1 MILLF
6 KRIEVAAQ
14 TRPSASFL
22 FGFSRANIVL
32 KCSLFLCVLLV
43 GCAEK
48 PVDMVYAGDVMGTTY
63 QVKISGE
70 YYAQH
75 DNNIG
80 KLIDDQLQKI
90 NKIFTT
96 YNDRSELMLF
106 NASPAGKPQDLSL
119 EMIDVLS
126 MSRDIFVLSKGSFD
140 PTVFSLVDL
149 WGFGPLSTDDTVP
162 SHESIMSLIPF
173 VGFNRVIIDRERKT
187 AIRPNG
193 TRIDFSGIAKGYAA
207 DTVATLLNSL
217 GVSSYLIEVGGELRA
232 QGRKSNNDNWRIAI
246 EIPSLINHGVQQIV
260 EVVDS
265 GVATSGDYRNYFEKN
280 GIRYSHTIDPRTG
293 YPITHNLASVT
304 VIAETA
310 SKADAFATSMMVLG
324 PEAALNLAEE
334 NDLAA
339 YLLVKSHGE
348 FDAVYSSAFIPYIA
362 GE

>member
-1 MILLF
+1 VIVSF
-6 KRIEVAAQ
+6 KRIEAVEK
-14 TRPSASFL
+14 TGPSASFL
-22 FGFSRANIVL
+22 FGFPRINVVL
-32 KCSLFLCVLLV
+32 FFFLFLHLFLV
-43 GCAEK
+43 GCAKK

-70 YYAQH
+70 HHALGPK
-75 DNNIG
+75 NMG

-96 YNDRSELMLF
+96 YSDRSELMLF
-106 NASPAGKPQDLSL
+106 NTSPAGKPQDLSL

-126 MSRDIFVLSKGSFD
+126 MSRDVFALSKGSFD
-140 PTVFSLVDL
+140 PTVASLVDL
-149 WGFGPLSTDDTVP
+149 WGFGPLRTDDAIP
-162 SHESIMSLIPF
+162 SHESVLNLLPF
-173 VGFNRVIIDRERKT
+173 VGFNRIIIDREKKT
-187 AIRPNG
+187 AIRLNG
-193 TRIDFSGIAKGYAA
+193 TRVDFSGIAKGYAA

-232 QGRKSNNDNWRIAI
+232 QGKKSNNDNWRIAI
-246 EIPSLINHGVQQIV
+246 ETPSLVNHGVQQIV
-260 EVVDS
+260 QVVDS

-293 YPITHNLASVT
+293 YPVTHNLASVT

-334 NDLAA
+334 NNLAA
-339 YLLVKSHGE
+339 YFLVKSRDG
-348 FDAVYSSAFIPYIA
+348 FDAMHSSAFTPYID